1 MKRSIEYIQKKIIK
15 ELKFFDNWIDRYKYI
30 LDLGKTLPEMP
41 AKWKKP
47 KYLISGCQS
56 NVWINHKIYDKKIHF
71 FATSDAA
78 IVLGLIAI
86 ILKIYNYRNPREILS
101 SPLDIKKFVGIEQH
115 LSITRNNG
123 LNAML
128 AHIYYIAS
136 IHITN

>member
-1 MKRSIEYIQKKIIK
+1 MNHIEYIQKKIIN

-30 LDLGKTLPEMP
+30 LDLGKKLPEMP

-56 NVWINHKIYDKKIHF
+56 NVWIYHKFIDNKIHF
-71 FATSDAA
+71 IATSDAS

-86 ILKIYNYRNPREILS
+86 ILRIYNYRNPREILS
-101 SPLDIKKFVGIEQH
+101 TPLDITKFVDFEQH
-115 LSITRNNG
+115 LSITRHNG

-136 IHITN
+136 IYIIN